1 MGAIMVGEL
10 QTKMELKFAQLIW
23 EHAPISSGELVK
35 LCQETLEWKKSTT
48 YTMLRRLCEKGLFE
62 NRDAIV
68 YARISQ
74 NEFRALQSKQFVEE
88 TFGGSL
94 PEFLTAFVS
103 KKKLSEKEI
112 RELQELIDNMEA

>member
-1 MGAIMVGEL
+1 MQSYQFG
-10 QTKMELKFAQLIW
+10 KMEIKFAELIW
-23 EHAPISSGELVK
+23 AHAPISSGELVK

-62 NRDAIV
+62 NRNTIV
-68 YARISQ
+68 YARISED
-74 NEFRALQSKQFVEE
+74 EFRALQSKQFVEE

-94 PEFLTAFVS
+94 PEFLAAFVS